1 MKRNLALGL
10 IALVAATGLFAQDFS
25 SLDALH
31 DERKFAEEL
40 AGLNKLYSAADP
52 QAAVVYRLIRNIQ
65 EIATQMPED
74 RKNEKLSKYDEAIN
88 FGKPL
93 LETSKGSARD
103 RAQVYYWYGVAMGQ
117 KGSTMGVLNA
127 LFMTG
132 DMRSNC
138 DKALAIDPT
147 FPDPYFLKAKV
158 DDAVPSFAGGDKTRM
173 GVLFAR
179 SIELDPDHITFLSDF
194 AMALKTRNKN
204 AAFNSDGKKG
214 VPSGKSDMEYAA
226 ELAKRA
232 RAALAAL
239 PKPTLSQREKIDDL
253 KAAGL

>member
-1 MKRNLALGL
+1 VKRILALAL
-10 IALVAATGLFAQDFS
+10 IALAAATGLIAQDFS
-25 SLDALH
+25 ALDALH
-31 DERKFAEEL
+31 DERQFAEEL
-40 AGLNKLYSAADP
+40 AGLKKLYTAADP
-52 QAAVVYRLIRNIQ
+52 QAAVVYRIIRNIQ
-65 EIATQMPED
+65 ETATQMPKE
-74 RKNEKLSKYDEAIN
+74 RKNEKLAKYDEAIN

-117 KGSTMGVLNA
+117 KGTTMGVLNA

-132 DMRSNC
+132 EMKGNC
-138 DKALAIDPT
+138 DKAIALDPS

-158 DDAVPSFAGGDKTRM
+158 DDAVPSFAGGDKNRM
-173 GVLFAR
+173 GVLFAK
-179 SIELDPDHITFLSDF
+179 SIELDPNHITFLSDF

-214 VPSGKSDMEYAA
+214 VPAGMSDLDYAA

-239 PKPTLSQREKIDDL
+239 PKPTISQREKIDDL